1 MNMDDEQGHPFDLGH
16 HQTNHHKVM
25 AQLLWAIATQGDRLK
40 YNYLEYMVGPH
51 RFAV

>member
-25 AQLLWAIATQGDRLK
+25 AQLLRAIATQGYGQLGKARCI
-40 YNYLEYMVGPH
+40 VGIQL
-51 RFAV
+51 